1 MAWRI
6 MAKNNKNSME
16 INDEEMSSWWSKI
29 CRYLI
34 ALNII
39 PVFRN
44 SIGDI
49 RFSWISCR
57 TFLFLMASYFPSVTI
72 VILILIQSDFVE
84 EYIEKSTLIY
94 LKFEILIIILSFFI
108 MFALA
113 PIQVLCLC
121 KPYVKLQSISMSKS
135 LKFLKKDDL
144 LELLPANIISTG
156 FVAFIY
162 AHYMEVCHLI
172 DNDNSVTC
180 FTNLFLAPL
189 CFLYL
194 GVFFLVI
201 SYFIVLIWLR
211 HIEEKFTKN
220 DVPNKIDWAE
230 DCVKLYNKLEKSMG
244 AYFLVY
250 FTQSQVLWIL
260 LLFLAMSLAISNN
273 GFSTSSILMH
283 SLGIYL

>member
-1 MAWRI
+1 MKFIIFLSILNVRLHPLPINVVAPHR
-6 MAKNNKNSME
+6 NNKCYKTAFLVGVVHPVKT
-16 INDEEMSSWWSKI
+16 WSVSRI

-39 PVFRN
+39 PVYRN
-44 SIGDI
+44 SLGDI

-201 SYFIVLIWLR
+201 SYF
-211 HIEEKFTKN
+211 HCFN
-220 DVPNKIDWAE
+220 
-230 DCVKLYNKLEKSMG
+230 
-244 AYFLVY
+244 LVE
-250 FTQSQVLWIL
+250 THWREI
-260 LLFLAMSLAISNN
+260 
-273 GFSTSSILMH
+273 H
-283 SLGIYL
+283 